1 MSVLVFDRINTSI
14 DPQYESPRLPQTI
27 ARIFAKAGIPV
38 PSTGRI
44 VMRDVDAALKSLPV
58 EQRMAI
64 KAELA
69 GLKLID

>member
-1 MSVLVFDRINTSI
+1 
-14 DPQYESPRLPQTI
+14 
-27 ARIFAKAGIPV
+27 
-38 PSTGRI
+38 
-44 VMRDVDAALKSLPV
+44 MRDVDAALKSLPV